1 MAKRSS
7 KHAQTT
13 WKGLKIRLLEC
24 PIEVDLLILWVLA
37 WQIFEQLAIFPGLNR
52 VLEMGPHEGRVEMD
66 SLLLCC
72 HLSVDAAQDNV
83 GPLGCKC
90 ALLAHDISCIYQV
103 FLGRVSLKEF
113 FYSLYAYLGFPWL
126 WWNTLL
132 LALLTLIRFM
142 YAHFSSLSKSIWVVS
157 FPFCRNQLHHSSGCL
172 QNFWE
177 CTQSHCPSHLY
188 RLVHIQSLEVI
199 SDLLCSDFA
208 APTPI

>member
-24 PIEVDLLILWVLA
+24 PIEVNLLILWVLA

-90 ALLAHDISCIYQV
+90 ALLAHDISFIYQV

-157 FPFCRNQLHHSSGCL
+157 FPSVVINYTTHLGVCKISESVLSPTVQVIFIEDVKKHWSSLVTGLHRDIKPL
-172 QNFWE
+172 
-177 CTQSHCPSHLY
+177 T
-188 RLVHIQSLEVI
+188 VTI
-199 SDLLCSDFA
+199 
-208 APTPI
+208 